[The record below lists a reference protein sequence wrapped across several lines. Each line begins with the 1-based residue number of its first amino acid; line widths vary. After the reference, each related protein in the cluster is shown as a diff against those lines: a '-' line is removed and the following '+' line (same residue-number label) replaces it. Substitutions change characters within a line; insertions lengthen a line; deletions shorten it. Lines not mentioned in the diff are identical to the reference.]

1 MVMQKYLDPK
11 NDVAFKRLFGTEKN
25 KEILVNFLND
35 VLCRSNIIEEV
46 EFLPTI
52 NIPDSAEQRVSIV
65 DVMCRDKAGA
75 KFIIEMQVVSTLEYL
90 KRAQY
95 YAARAYVG
103 QRTKEVKYKDLKE
116 VIFLAICNQTILP
129 EHEHYISY
137 HVMLEQSTHK
147 NHLKDFSYTFIE
159 LEKFNKSAE
168 ELSSQLDKWIYFFK
182 HAEEGEVFPQQLMK
196 DEHIHQAL
204 DEMKSFNWSEEELLA
219 YEHVEYEHYAY
230 IEGMALAKEDGKK
243 IGEQIGLEKGK
254 IEGKIEIAKKLKD
267 VGMND
272 KQIAAITEL
281 TIDEISKIL

>member
-168 ELSSQLDKWIYFFK
+168 ALSSQLDKWIYFFK
-182 HAEEGEVFPQQLMK
+182 HAEEGDVFPQQLMK

-230 IEGMALAKEDGKK
+230 IGNMALAKE
-243 IGEQIGLEKGK
+243 EGK
-254 IEGKIEIAKKLKD
+254 IEGKIQVAKKLKA
-267 VGMND
+267 VGMDD

-281 TIDEISKIL
+281 TIDEINKI

>member
-137 HVMLEQSTHK
+137 HVMLEQTTNK

-168 ELSSQLDKWIYFFK
+168 ALSSQLDKWIYFFK
-182 HAEEGEVFPQQLMK
+182 HAEEGDVFPQQLMK

-230 IEGMALAKEDGKK
+230 IGNMALAKE
-243 IGEQIGLEKGK
+243 EGK
-254 IEGKIEIAKKLKD
+254 IEGKIEIAKKLKA
-267 VGMND
+267 VGMDD
-272 KQIAAITEL
+272 KQIAVITEL
-281 TIDEISKIL
+281 TIDEISKI

>member
-95 YAARAYVG
+95 YAACAYVG

-168 ELSSQLDKWIYFFK
+168 ALSSQLDKWIYFFK
-182 HAEEGEVFPQQLMK
+182 HAEEGDVFPQQLMK

-230 IEGMALAKEDGKK
+230 IGNMALAKE
-243 IGEQIGLEKGK
+243 EGK
-254 IEGKIEIAKKLKD
+254 IEGKIEIAKKLKA
-267 VGMND
+267 VGMDD

-281 TIDEISKIL
+281 TIDEINKI

>member
-25 KEILVNFLND
+25 KKILVNFLND

-137 HVMLEQSTHK
+137 HVMLEQTTNK
-147 NHLKDFSYTFIE
+147 NYLKDFSYTFIE

-168 ELSSQLDKWIYFFK
+168 ALSSQLDKWIYFFK
-182 HAEEGEVFPQQLMK
+182 HAEEGDIFPQQLMK

-230 IEGMALAKEDGKK
+230 IGNMALAKE
-243 IGEQIGLEKGK
+243 EGK
-254 IEGKIEIAKKLKD
+254 IEGKIEIAKKLKA
-267 VGMND
+267 VGMDD
-272 KQIAAITEL
+272 KQIAVITEL
-281 TIDEISKIL
+281 TIDEISKI

>member
-1 MVMQKYLDPK
+1 
-11 NDVAFKRLFGTEKN
+11 
-25 KEILVNFLND
+25 
-35 VLCRSNIIEEV
+35 
-46 EFLPTI
+46 
-52 NIPDSAEQRVSIV
+52 
-65 DVMCRDKAGA
+65 
-75 KFIIEMQVVSTLEYL
+75 
-90 KRAQY
+90 
-95 YAARAYVG
+95 
-103 QRTKEVKYKDLKE
+103 
-116 VIFLAICNQTILP
+116 
-129 EHEHYISY
+129 
-137 HVMLEQSTHK
+137 MLEQSTHK

>member
-1 MVMQKYLDPK
+1 MAMLKYLDPK

-137 HVMLEQSTHK
+137 HVMLEQTTNK
-147 NHLKDFSYTFIE
+147 NYLKDFSYTFIE

-168 ELSSQLDKWIYFFK
+168 ALSSQLDKWIYFFK
-182 HAEEGEVFPQQLMK
+182 HAEEGGVFPQQLMK

-230 IEGMALAKEDGKK
+230 IGNMALAKE
-243 IGEQIGLEKGK
+243 EGK
-254 IEGKIEIAKKLKD
+254 IEGKIEVAKKLKA
-267 VGMND
+267 VGMDN

-281 TIDEISKIL
+281 TIDEINKI

>member
-168 ELSSQLDKWIYFFK
+168 ALSSQLDKWIYFFK
-182 HAEEGEVFPQQLMK
+182 HAEEGDVFPQQLMK

-230 IEGMALAKEDGKK
+230 IGNMALAKE
-243 IGEQIGLEKGK
+243 EGK
-254 IEGKIEIAKKLKD
+254 IEGKIEIAKKLKA
-267 VGMND
+267 VGMDD
-272 KQIAAITEL
+272 KQITVITEL
-281 TIDEISKIL
+281 TIDEINKI

>member
-65 DVMCRDKAGA
+65 DVMCRDKAGV

-137 HVMLEQSTHK
+137 HVMLEQTTNK

-168 ELSSQLDKWIYFFK
+168 ALSSQLDKWIYFFK
-182 HAEEGEVFPQQLMK
+182 HAEEGDIFPQQLMK

-230 IEGMALAKEDGKK
+230 IGNMALAKE
-243 IGEQIGLEKGK
+243 EGK
-254 IEGKIEIAKKLKD
+254 IEGKIEIAKKLKA
-267 VGMND
+267 VGMDD
-272 KQIAAITEL
+272 KQITVITEL
-281 TIDEISKIL
+281 TIDEINKI

>member
-1 MVMQKYLDPK
+1 MAVLKYLDPK

-65 DVMCRDKAGA
+65 DVMCRDKAGV

-168 ELSSQLDKWIYFFK
+168 ALSSQLDKWIYFFK
-182 HAEEGEVFPQQLMK
+182 HAEEGDVFPQQLMK

-230 IEGMALAKEDGKK
+230 IGNMALAKE
-243 IGEQIGLEKGK
+243 EGK
-254 IEGKIEIAKKLKD
+254 IEGKIEIAKKLKA
-267 VGMND
+267 VGMDD
-272 KQIAAITEL
+272 KQITVITEL
-281 TIDEISKIL
+281 TIDEINKI